1 MVTGFR
7 NAMVWA
13 AGVSVMAGAGS
24 AAAGGVPV
32 QVGFNVSK
40 ISDADLQQKTLG
52 PDEPILIQR
61 LTAIK
66 SATLRDEGLGL
77 PVGARLLLASGPD
90 GREFYCGAPT
100 PKGTA
105 RLMTGAKTSQWIC
118 FEDVGADGVFEAVWR
133 TPYNAG
139 ARVPSFGSVV
149 APTPVS
155 LHYTVDPEDQR
166 DFYETTIVH
175 EKTFN
180 IYGRMFFN
188 IKVRRQGETEWLNLV
203 STSSG
208 IRGGADTVAAN
219 ALPATLHINGAKIR
233 VLSAT
238 KDQMTVQVES
248 AYSGYVAY
256 GTSASPGF

>member
-1 MVTGFR
+1 MFTGFR
-7 NAMVWA
+7 GAMSWA
-13 AGVSVMAGAGS
+13 AGVSVMAGAAS
-24 AAAGGVPV
+24 AAAGGISVR
-32 QVGFNVSK
+32 VGFNVSE
-40 ISDADLQQKTLG
+40 ISDADRQQKTLG
-52 PDEPILIQR
+52 PGEPIFIQR

-66 SATLRDEGLGL
+66 SVTLRDEGLGL
-77 PVGARLLLASGPD
+77 PVGARLLLASGLD

-118 FEDVGADGVFEAVWR
+118 FEDTGADGVFETVWR
-133 TPYNAG
+133 TPYNGG
-139 ARVPSFGSVV
+139 ARVPSFGTVT
-149 APTPVS
+149 APVPVS
-155 LHYTVDPEDQR
+155 LHYAVDPDDQR

-180 IYGRMFFN
+180 IRGRMFFN
-188 IKVRRQGETEWLNLV
+188 IKVRRQGETEWLNMV

-208 IRGGADTVAAN
+208 IRGGSDTVAGD
-219 ALPATLHINGAKIR
+219 ALPATLNINGAKIR
-233 VLSAT
+233 VLGAT

-256 GTSASPGF
+256 GTGPSF